1 MKAFAVSCLTVLT
14 CVACSS
20 TGDDADTTDKG
31 CASAV
36 VGTWQGTT
44 QSDEITI
51 SSNGAFRYAG
61 VDGCVSTGTFACP
74 DKSLTSGT
82 MQVSIASSAGGAC
95 LPAGAYVC
103 AFGLNGNAMG
113 YDCTG
118 TGTLQYRRK

>member
-1 MKAFAVSCLTVLT
+1 MKRLCLIVTLFTLT
-14 CVACSS
+14 ACSS
-20 TGDDADTTDKG
+20 NGDDDDSTSTG

-44 QSDEITI
+44 QSDEIAI

-74 DKSLTSGT
+74 DKTLTSGT
-82 MQVSIASSAGGAC
+82 MQVSIASSAGGLC
-95 LPAGAYVC
+95 LPAGSYVC
-103 AFGLNGNAMG
+103 KFALNGNAMG

-118 TGTLQYRRK
+118 TGLLQYKRK